1 MANKTK
7 LPQTNTNQNVFTLD
21 DGTKEITLVNP
32 YGKIICKLHIR
43 PGDVS
48 IYDRYK
54 ALMDDFDSII
64 KPLSDMDIKNDGTS
78 EFDDN
83 WEKLQ
88 QVETVV
94 KQRCSTWMTQTRCLQ
109 LVILFRPSMAFSTS
123 RTC

>member
-1 MANKTK
+1 
-7 LPQTNTNQNVFTLD
+7 
-21 DGTKEITLVNP
+21 
-32 YGKIICKLHIR
+32 
-43 PGDVS
+43 
-48 IYDRYK
+48 
-54 ALMDDFDSII
+54 MDDFDSII

-94 KQRCSTWMTQTRCLQ
+94 KQRINALFDMDDADALFATRHP
-109 LVILFRPSMAFSTS
+109 FRPSMAFSTS

>member
-1 MANKTK
+1 MYKR
-7 LPQTNTNQNVFTLD
+7 Q
-21 DGTKEITLVNP
+21 
-32 YGKIICKLHIR
+32 LHIR

-94 KQRCSTWMTQTRCLQ
+94 KQRINALFDMDDACL
-109 LVILFRPSMAFSTS
+109 LYTS
-123 RTC
+123 RCV